1 MIQGE
6 ENYKYKK
13 FFDKTDNEIFHKQL
27 EFHMSKEIERPMKK
41 YIQHKVDKGE
51 LQVED
56 VNLFTKFFIGGQMAV
71 INCNEEEFNDK
82 IEFLSN
88 IINAFK
94 K

>member
-1 MIQGE
+1 MTVCL
-6 ENYKYKK
+6 N
-13 FFDKTDNEIFHKQL
+13 
-27 EFHMSKEIERPMKK
+27 
-41 YIQHKVDKGE
+41 
-51 LQVED
+51 
-56 VNLFTKFFIGGQMAV
+56 NLFTKFFIAGQMAV

>member
-1 MIQGE
+1 ME
-6 ENYKYKK
+6 KK
-13 FFDKTDNEIFHKQL
+13 K
-27 EFHMSKEIERPMKK
+27 KK
-41 YIQHKVDKGE
+41 YIQHRIDKDE
-51 LQVED
+51 FEID
-56 VNLFTKFFIGGQMAV
+56 DTDLFTKFFIGGQMAV